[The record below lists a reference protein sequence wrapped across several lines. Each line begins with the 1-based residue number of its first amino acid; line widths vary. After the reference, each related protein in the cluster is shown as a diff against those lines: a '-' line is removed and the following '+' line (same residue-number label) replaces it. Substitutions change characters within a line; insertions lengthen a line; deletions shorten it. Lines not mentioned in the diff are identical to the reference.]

1 MSLRAPLVVVVEV
14 WAELDAGPRR
24 WFRLSRNVGEDG
36 VTLQRPL
43 PLEVGRPVELRLVLP
58 LAGRAEVVAAVGAR
72 GGLGAAGPV
81 AGAAGG
87 EEDDEATLSLRAEVA
102 VDDGDEPH
110 GDKGGRALLFL
121 EPPRERRAV
130 IARYVK
136 ERLAL
141 HLL

>member
-72 GGLGAAGPV
+72 GGLGAAGPM
-81 AGAAGG
+81 AGAGG
-87 EEDDEATLSLRAEVA
+87 GGEDDEATLSLRAEVV

-110 GDKGGRALLFL
+110 GDKGGRGLLFL